1 MYHNHFFFKAVF
13 TLTILLV
20 LGTISANAQG
30 IPPTILHVEI
40 EDYVPG
46 EPLKFQ
52 AIVTDEGD
60 INRVILYYREPGMA
74 EYDFV
79 QFYLEYEFYVA
90 EIPAEFLASGTLD
103 YYIYAEDT
111 DGASRTSPEINPEI
125 NPYEYSI
132 APRGEGRPTDI
143 ILLSPEPGS
152 SIQQGPELIV
162 VSLFD
167 PDDDTV
173 PGSIRLFVD
182 GDDVTEN
189 AQVTQDLITY
199 FPVKE
204 FSVGAHNIEISVR
217 DQAGNLT
224 PKKSFD
230 FTVEEFKPEKVSKIK
245 YNVQTSWET
254 RYDKYTGKEQPRNRP
269 IDHNKPRVKAIAD
282 MGWLKTEAEVFYN
295 FYFDENAST
304 EAERRQTLDRFR
316 LKFTT
321 RPLTLTLGD
330 ANPRFSELTIKGT
343 RVRGIT
349 GDFKYGFFG
358 LSAFYGESKN
368 LINPYSIAEDDS
380 VLVETLITP
389 TDTTYI
395 YSYDIGSPSYQ
406 RNAFGTRV
414 SVTAP
419 RNGEGFLNSAEFG
432 FNFLRFKDNTDDSLE
447 FRQDLI
453 ALGGYAFADYDSIG
467 LAFYLTGQGLSPSDS
482 TWDDAFDR
490 WASDS
495 TSVYNKL
502 GTPKDNIV
510 MSTTLDF
517 RLFRKTFIS
526 FETALS
532 LLIDNQYGNRSDIDD
547 IYDDEAAGLVISS
560 SDQLILD
567 IDKIMKD
574 NFGFTLNNTLQPFG
588 AIQPAFYADIRTPLP
603 YIPTNLR
610 VNYRRVPDSYN
621 SLGNPSVQTDI
632 DAIKVDTRTRLLS
645 NKVTLNLGGE
655 TKDDNLFGA
664 KQVSTKNNTFNA
676 GVGLMVPKWPSLNL
690 GYRLIAREGVKDS
703 TETLAGGGDN
713 TFEVIAT
720 DNATSTI
727 TIATGYQYRADTW
740 QANFNVNGML
750 MTYADNSNDDYN
762 FDNNSL
768 ILSTSISL
776 PYPVSLDLG
785 YGRSVNAPETS
796 TKTIYTIIN
805 TRVNYYMLD
814 RKLTPFVSL
823 NLLSGEKISDIYPL
837 ISPDTGEYQGNAIDN
852 TKRSLKTGFKWKVQ
866 RNFNVSFEMENI
878 DLSDAI
884 ESDNSY
890 TENRARF
897 KFEYRF

>member
-1 MYHNHFFFKAVF
+1 MHHNHLFSKALF
-13 TLTILLV
+13 ALITLLV

-40 EDYVPG
+40 GDYVPG

-52 AIVTDEGD
+52 AIVTDEGN
-60 INRVILYYREPGMA
+60 ISQVVLYYRDPSMA
-74 EYDFV
+74 EFDFIP
-79 QFYLEYEFYVA
+79 FYLEYEFYVA
-90 EIPAEFLASGTLD
+90 EIPAEFLATGTLE
-103 YYIYAEDT
+103 YYIYAENT
-111 DGASRTSPEINPEI
+111 SGAFRTAPEINPEI

-143 ILLSPEPGS
+143 VLLSPEPGS
-152 SIQQGPELIV
+152 SIPKGPELIV
-162 VSLFD
+162 ISLFD

-182 GDDVTEN
+182 GDDVTNN
-189 AQVTQDLITY
+189 AQITQDLITY
-199 FPVKE
+199 FPVKD
-204 FSVGAHNIEISVR
+204 FSVGSHSIEISVR
-217 DQAGNLT
+217 DQAGNMT
-224 PKKSFD
+224 PKRSFD
-230 FTVEEFKPEKVSKIK
+230 FKVEEFKPEKASKIK

-254 RYDKYTGKEQPRNRP
+254 RYDKYAGKEQPRNRP

-295 FYFDENAST
+295 FYFDENART

-321 RPLTLTLGD
+321 RPLTLTIGD

-368 LINPYSIAEDDS
+368 LISPYTIAEGDS
-380 VLVETLITP
+380 DLVETLITP
-389 TDTTYI
+389 IDTTYI
-395 YSYDIGSPSYQ
+395 YQYDIGSPSYQ
-406 RNAFGTRV
+406 RNAFGTRM
-414 SVTAP
+414 SFTAP
-419 RNGEGFLNSAEFG
+419 RNGEGFLNTAELG
-432 FNFLRFKDNTDDSLE
+432 FNVLRFKDDTRDSLE

-453 ALGGYAFADYDSIG
+453 AIGGYEFADYDSIG
-467 LAFYLTGQGLSPSDS
+467 LAFYLIDHGVTPGDT
-482 TWDDAFDR
+482 TWDDYFSR
-490 WASDS
+490 WSSDTS
-495 TSVYNKL
+495 SVYNKL
-502 GTPKDNIV
+502 GSPKDNIV
-510 MSTTLDF
+510 MSSTLDF

-532 LLIDNQYGNRSDIDD
+532 LLVDNQYGNRSDIED
-547 IYDDEAAGLVISS
+547 IYADQEAGIAISES
-560 SDQLILD
+560 NKLILD
-567 IDKIMKD
+567 IDKFMKNNLD
-574 NFGFTLNNTLQPFG
+574 FTLNNSLQPFG

-621 SLGNPSVQTDI
+621 SLGNPSIQSDI
-632 DAIKVDTRTRLLS
+632 DAIKVDTRTRIL
-645 NKVTLNLGGE
+645 NNAVTINLGGE
-655 TKDDNLFGA
+655 TKDDNLYNS

-676 GVGLMVPKWPSLNL
+676 GLGLMLPKWPTFNL
-690 GYRLIAREGVKDS
+690 GYRMISREGVRDS
-703 TETLAGGGDN
+703 TEYEDTDSSS

-720 DNATSTI
+720 DNATNTI
-727 TIATGYQYRADTW
+727 TFASGYQYRADNW

-750 MTYADNSNDDYN
+750 MSYADNSNDDYN

-768 ILSTSISL
+768 ILSTSITF
-776 PYPVSLDLG
+776 PYPFSLDLG
-785 YGRSVNAPETS
+785 YGRSVNAPKTS
-796 TKTIYTIIN
+796 TETIYTIIN
-805 TRVNYYMLD
+805 SRVNYYFLD
-814 RKLTPFVSL
+814 RKLTTYIAL
-823 NLLSGEKISDIYPL
+823 NLLSGEKSSDIYPL
-837 ISPDTGEYQGNAIDN
+837 IDPLTGAYQGNDIDN
-852 TKRSLKTGFKWKVQ
+852 TKRSLKAGFKWKVQ
-866 RNFNVSFEMENI
+866 RNFNVSFEAENI
-878 DLSDAI
+878 DLSDAV